1 LLVAPF
7 SKRPEYL
14 RYPDGRQQ
22 LIYANENEYPAE
34 DVLSFLRREL
44 KKRGWK
50 PLTQDFFNPEKPSSE
65 RSGWEFMEDQTQ
77 KTSKATWLWS
87 AEWENGS
94 QDITMYFLKYESP
107 TNSPLDSKNLQVT
120 ALYIPAEVAAK
131 MKRDAEKFKHDRN
144 PNL

>member
-1 LLVAPF
+1 MPKIDIRGAVQCFMAAVTLLLTIALVAARGSQQRSGSRQKYSGSLLVAPF

-44 KKRGWK
+44 KKRGWE

-65 RSGWEFMEDQTQ
+65 RSGWEFMEDQTP
-77 KTSKATWLWS
+77 KTSKATWQWS

-94 QDITMYFLKYESP
+94 QELG
-107 TNSPLDSKNLQVT
+107 N
-120 ALYIPAEVAAK
+120 
-131 MKRDAEKFKHDRN
+131 
-144 PNL
+144 